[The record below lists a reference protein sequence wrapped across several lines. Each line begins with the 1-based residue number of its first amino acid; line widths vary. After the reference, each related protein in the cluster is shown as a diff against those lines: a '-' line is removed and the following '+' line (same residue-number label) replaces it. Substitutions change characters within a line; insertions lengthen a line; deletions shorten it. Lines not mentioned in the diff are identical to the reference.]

1 MSCTNF
7 PDNRIGEIH
16 LNLLEQSKNINMN
29 LPDEI
34 MNAPGK
40 MVNQIENIQ
49 KNQKNGKTQQGP
61 NWKKNNNDGSNWQ
74 TIFDT

>member
-7 PDNRIGEIH
+7 PDNLIDEIH
-16 LNLLEQSKNINMN
+16 INLLEQSKYINMN

-34 MNAPGK
+34 MNAQGK

-49 KNQKNGKTQQGP
+49 KNQKNGQTQQGT

-74 TIFDT
+74 TIFET